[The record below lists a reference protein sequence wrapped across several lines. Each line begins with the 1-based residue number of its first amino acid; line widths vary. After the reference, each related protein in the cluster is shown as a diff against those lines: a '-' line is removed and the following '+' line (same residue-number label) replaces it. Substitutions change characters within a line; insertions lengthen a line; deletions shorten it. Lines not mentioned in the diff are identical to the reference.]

1 MEKQWLRRNI
11 PDEGL
16 VQMLMDRIGIS
27 SVLAS
32 LMAQRNLTDFE
43 LAKKYFNPDQS
54 QLHDPFVMKGMDK
67 AINRI
72 AKAIKQNEK
81 ILFYGDYDVDG
92 TTSVAL
98 MVLFFRNVYSKTG
111 YYIPDRHKEGYG
123 VSSQGIDF
131 AANNNFS
138 LIIAMDCGIR
148 AVEKVEYA
156 NDKGIDFIICDHHTP
171 GEKLPEAIAVLDPKR
186 EDCPYPYKELSGC
199 GIAFKLCCAM
209 FSKGFKKNPFDFLD
223 LVAVSIASDI
233 VPITGEN
240 RVLAHFGLQKLNT
253 EPIAGIEQLKKV
265 AAYTKAY
272 NIGDVVFKLGPRI
285 NAAGRLEHAKKA
297 VALLVGNDIDEIEEI
312 GKRIN
317 DLNISRR
324 GLEHEIVTE
333 AIAQVKADTLNHTS
347 VSTVVYSDS
356 WHKGVVGI
364 VASKLVE
371 EFYKPTVVLTK
382 SNNGFAVGS
391 ARSIEGFNLYNALNE
406 CNFLF
411 EKFGGH
417 KAAAGLTIAIDKIED
432 FKTVFDDVVRSTI
445 TTDQLIPKQWFDSEI
460 AISSINWSMYNT
472 LERMGPFGPENMRP
486 TFVSTNVKL
495 FNTKII
501 GEKHIKF
508 TITNATGSIDC
519 IAFNFAHLYAPLHKH
534 QVADICYTIE
544 TNEWKGNRTLQ
555 LNIKDLKPRLDEI
568 KSRQP
573 CKTIR

>member
-27 SVLAS
+27 SVLAN
-32 LMAQRNLTDFE
+32 LMAQRGLADFE
-43 LAKKYFNPDQS
+43 KAKTYFNPDHT
-54 QLHDPFVMKGMDK
+54 QLIGPFVMKDMEK
-67 AINRI
+67 AIDRI
-72 AKAIKQNEK
+72 SEAIKQNEK

-98 MVLFFRNVYSKTG
+98 MVLFFKDVYPNTG

-123 VSSQGIDF
+123 ISTAGIDY
-131 AANNNFS
+131 AANNGYS

-148 AVEKVEYA
+148 AIEKVEYA
-156 NDKGIDFIICDHHTP
+156 KEKNIDFIICDHHTP
-171 GEKLPEAIAVLDPKR
+171 GEKIPDAIAVLDPKR
-186 EDCPYPYKELSGC
+186 EDCRYPYKELSGC
-199 GIAFKLCCAM
+199 GITFKLCSAM
-209 FSKGFKKNPFDFLD
+209 FLKGFKKNPFQFLD

-240 RVLAHFGLQKLNT
+240 RVLAHFGLKKLN
-253 EPIAGIEQLKKV
+253 EQPIAGIAQLKKV
-265 AAYTKAY
+265 AGY
-272 NIGDVVFKLGPRI
+272 NKDYSITDVVFKLGPRI
-285 NAAGRLEHAKKA
+285 NAAGRLDHATKA
-297 VALLVGNDIDEIEEI
+297 VELLVGTEADEIEEI

-324 GLEHEIVTE
+324 GLEQEIVNE
-333 AIAQVKADTLNHTS
+333 AIEQVKNDSLNTDS
-347 VSTVVYSDS
+347 VSTVVFGEG

-364 VASKLVE
+364 VASKLVD

-382 SNNGFAVGS
+382 SDDGFAVGS
-391 ARSIEGFNLYNALNE
+391 ARSVEGYNLYNALNE
-406 CNFLF
+406 CSFLF

-432 FKTVFDDVVRSTI
+432 FKAVFDDVVRSTI
-445 TTDQLIPKQWFDSEI
+445 QPEQLIPKQWYDAEI
-460 AISSINWSMYNT
+460 STTSINWTMYNT

-495 FNTKII
+495 FNPKII

-508 TITNATGSIDC
+508 SINNPTGNIDC
-519 IAFNFAHLYAPLHKH
+519 IAFNFAKLFAPLKANLA
-534 QVADICYTIE
+534 ADICYTIE
-544 TNEWKGNRTLQ
+544 PNEWQGNRFLQ
-555 LNIKDLKPRLDEI
+555 LNIKDLKPIINEA
-568 KSRQP
+568 
-573 CKTIR
+573 